1 MAAIVVE
8 DLRKSYG
15 NTHAVQGISFTV
27 DEGQCVAL
35 LGPNGAGKT
44 TTLEVLEGYLRRD
57 SGTVEV
63 LGTDPQHATRAWRE
77 QVGIVLQG
85 TAVDPYLTV
94 HETLS
99 RTAGFYAEPRDVDE
113 VIGLVGLEEK
123 THSRINKLSGGQQRR
138 LDVAYGIVGNPRL
151 LFLDE
156 PTTGFDPSARRGAWD
171 LVNDLRGLGTTIV
184 LTTHY
189 MDEAQALAD
198 NIVVI
203 GSGQIVATGTPD
215 SLGGRDTAAL
225 QIRFRLPGGVDP
237 ATLPVAVTID
247 HHGFCQ
253 LTTSDDIKDLNT
265 LTSWSLKQRIPL
277 EGLVA
282 TRPSLEDIYL
292 SLVGR
297 DLLDDEAIPDPAG
310 SPTGADASGSS
321 NGRKVGQRA

>member
-15 NTHAVQGISFTV
+15 STHAVQGVSFTV

-44 TTLEVLEGYLRRD
+44 TTLEVLEGYLHRD
-57 SGTVEV
+57 SGRVEV
-63 LGTDPQHATRAWRE
+63 LGADPQHATRAWRE
-77 QVGIVLQG
+77 QIGIVLQG
-85 TAVDPYLTV
+85 TAVDPYLSV
-94 HETLS
+94 RETLT
-99 RTAGFYAEPRDVDE
+99 RTAQFYAQPRDVDE
-113 VIGLVGLEEK
+113 VIKLVGLEEK
-123 THSRINKLSGGQQRR
+123 ADARVLKLSGGQQRR
-138 LDVAYGIVGNPRL
+138 LDVAYGIIGNPRL

-171 LVNDLRGLGTTIV
+171 LVNDLRSLGTMIM

-203 GSGQIVATGTPD
+203 GAGRVVAKGTPD
-215 SLGGRDTAAL
+215 GLGGRDTAAMH
-225 QIRFRLPGGVDP
+225 IRFRLPDGVD
-237 ATLPVAVTID
+237 ASSLPVAVTVD
-247 HHGFCQ
+247 HHGFCE
-253 LTTSDDIKDLNT
+253 LTTRDDVKVLNT
-265 LTSWSLKQRIPL
+265 LTGWSLKQRVPL

-297 DLLDDEAIPDPAG
+297 DLLDGDTTTE
-310 SPTGADASGSS
+310 GAT
-321 NGRKVGQRA
+321 K

>member
-1 MAAIVVE
+1 MN

-15 NTHAVQGISFTV
+15 ATRAVNGVTFTV
-27 DEGQCVAL
+27 NEGECVAL

-44 TTLEVLEGYLRRD
+44 TTLEVLEGYLERD
-57 SGTVEV
+57 GGAVEV
-63 LGTDPQHATRAWRE
+63 LGHDPQHADLEWRS
-77 QVGIVLQG
+77 QIGIVLQG

-94 HETLS
+94 RETLT
-99 RTAGFYAEPRDVDE
+99 RTAGFYPRPREVDE
-113 VIGLVGLEEK
+113 VIDLVGLREK
-123 THSRINKLSGGQQRR
+123 ADSRINKLSGGQQRR

-171 LVNDLRGLGTTIV
+171 LVNDLRGLGTTIM

-203 GSGQIVATGTPD
+203 GAGEVVAEGAPD
-215 SLGGRDTAAL
+215 SLGGRDTAAML
-225 QIRFRLPGGVDP
+225 IRFRLPQGVDP
-237 ATLPVAVTID
+237 ASLPIATTLD
-247 HHGFCQ
+247 HHGFCEI
-253 LTTSDDIKDLNT
+253 TTTDDVKVLNT
-265 LTSWSLKQRIPL
+265 LTSWSIKQRVPL

-297 DLLDDEAIPDPAG
+297 NLLDG
-310 SPTGADASGSS
+310 NPTAV
-321 NGRKVGQRA
+321 NTP

>member
-1 MAAIVVE
+1 MAAIVVD

-15 NTHAVQGISFTV
+15 TTQAVAGVTFSV
-27 DEGQCVAL
+27 SEGECVAL

-44 TTLEVLEGYLRRD
+44 TTLEVLEGYLQRD
-57 SGTVEV
+57 SGRVEV
-63 LGTDPQHATRAWRE
+63 LGRDPHDATREWRE
-77 QVGIVLQG
+77 QIGIVLQG

-94 HETLS
+94 RETLT
-99 RTAGFYAEPRDVDE
+99 RTAGFYSRPRPVDE
-113 VIGLVGLEEK
+113 VIDLVGLGEK
-123 THSRINKLSGGQQRR
+123 ADTRVNKLSGGQQRR
-138 LDVAYGIVGNPRL
+138 LDVAYGIIGNPRL

-171 LVNDLRGLGTTIV
+171 MVNDLRRLGTTIM

-203 GSGQIVATGTPD
+203 GAGEVVATGTPD

-225 QIRFRLPGGVDP
+225 LIRFRLPAGVDP
-237 ATLPVAVTID
+237 LDLPVDVTID
-247 HHGFCQ
+247 KHGFCEI
-253 LTTSDDIKDLNT
+253 TTTEDMKVLNV
-265 LTSWSLKQRIPL
+265 LTSWSLKHSVPL

-292 SLVGR
+292 SLTGTSP
-297 DLLDDEAIPDPAG
+297 LDQHDAAVT
-310 SPTGADASGSS
+310 TGAI
-321 NGRKVGQRA
+321 R